1 MEQSTNIVS
10 IANDT
15 TKVTISLHGDST
27 VEEMLDAW
35 VSAMVGVGYQMGSI
49 ENVIIDRAY
58 ELKKPKKK

>member
-1 MEQSTNIVS
+1 MEKSTNIVS

-35 VSAMVGVGYQMGSI
+35 ISAMVGVGYQMGSI
-49 ENVIIDRAY
+49 ENVIIDRAN
-58 ELKKPKKK
+58 ELKKPKRK

>member
-27 VEEMLDAW
+27 VQEMLDAW
-35 VSAMVGVGYQMGSI
+35 ISAMVGVGYQMGSI
-49 ENVIIDRAY
+49 ENVIIDRAN
-58 ELKKPKKK
+58 ELKKPKRK